1 MTNNPKKEK
10 LIRMH
15 EVLNRTGFC
24 RAWIYR
30 LIKQNRF
37 PKPIK
42 IGERAI
48 GFIESE
54 LDIWI
59 ENLINSSRNNF

>member
-15 EVLNRTGFC
+15 EVLNRTGFF

>member
-1 MTNNPKKEK
+1 MNKK

-30 LIKQNRF
+30 LIKQKRF
-37 PKPIK
+37 PEPIK
-42 IGERAI
+42 VGERSIA
-48 GFIESE
+48 FIESE
-54 LDIWI
+54 IDIWI
-59 ENLINSSRNNF
+59 NEKIMASRKFIFK

>member
-1 MTNNPKKEK
+1 MTTHEKKEN

-15 EVLNRTGFC
+15 EVLKRTGFC

-48 GFIESE
+48 GFIEREIDS
-54 LDIWI
+54 WI
-59 ENLINSSRNNF
+59 DNLISNTRS

>member
-1 MTNNPKKEK
+1 MTNNQKKEK
-10 LIRMH
+10 LIRMN

-37 PKPIK
+37 PKQIK
-42 IGERAI
+42 IGERAV

-54 LDIWI
+54 IDSWI
-59 ENLINSSRNNF
+59 DNLINNSRL

>member
-1 MTNNPKKEK
+1 MTTYEKKEK

-15 EVLNRTGFC
+15 EVLKRTGFC

-30 LIKQNRF
+30 LIKLNRF

-54 LDIWI
+54 LDAWI
-59 ENLINSSRNNF
+59 ENVIISSKSKF